1 MSDSG
6 VNNNVKA
13 DATVNINHP
22 NFNLS
27 VHSSSLNILAAA
39 GSVASGGALALKV
52 AQQVPG
58 GPGVK
63 VALGGATWLASQALT
78 VGVSKILNYNNSS
91 NNRNN
96 LIGPSLNFTDCK
108 NILKSYNKDYLQE
121 NMFLSVLI
129 V

>member
-1 MSDSG
+1 MNNKIYTYKVIPYWFIYINKQKKWNRDIVNYINRLG
-6 VNNNVKA
+6 V
-13 DATVNINHP
+13 
-22 NFNLS
+22 
-27 VHSSSLNILAAA
+27 
-39 GSVASGGALALKV
+39 
-52 AQQVPG
+52 
-58 GPGVK
+58 
-63 VALGGATWLASQALT
+63 
-78 VGVSKILNYNNSS
+78 Y